1 MAPRSSSSVWP
12 AVHEERRALIADL
25 EDLPEDAWQRPS
37 LCPGWSVHD
46 VLAHLVDTARTTRLG
61 FLCGMVRARFDFD
74 RSNADGVRKHRGSSP
89 AETLEAFRSVQHR
102 TSGPPAPR
110 ATRLVE
116 AVVHGED
123 IRRPLGIVR
132 AYPPASVVLAL
143 VHQVETSVKVGGGRE
158 LVDGLRLAAA
168 DGSFGHG
175 RGDEVRG
182 STLALLLAVSGRP
195 VRDDELSGPGA
206 GTLRGRLSAQLF
218 GNH

>member
-1 MAPRSSSSVWP
+1 MRSRTGTSVWA

-25 EDLPEDAWQRPS
+25 EHLPDDAWQRPS

-61 FLCGMVRARFDFD
+61 FLRGMVRARFDFD

-102 TSGPPAPR
+102 TSGPPAPG

-132 AYPPASVVLAL
+132 AYPAASVLAAL
-143 VHQVETSVKVGGGRE
+143 RHQVETSVKLGGGKERAN
-158 LVDGLRLAAA
+158 GLRLIASDMTFEHGSA
-168 DGSFGHG
+168 DLVGGPA
-175 RGDEVRG
+175 V
-182 STLALLLAVSGRP
+182 ALLLAVSGRP
-195 VRDDELSGPGA
+195 VREGELNGSSTA
-206 GTLRGRLSAQLF
+206 VLRLMRT
-218 GNH
+218 

>member
-61 FLCGMVRARFDFD
+61 FLRGMVRARFDFD

-132 AYPPASVVLAL
+132 SYSPGAVDAALAYQAK
-143 VHQVETSVKVGGGRE
+143 TSVKLGGGRE
-158 LVDGLRLAAA
+158 LLDGLSLAAD
-168 DGSFGHG
+168 DGGFRHG
-175 RGDEVRG
+175 SGDEVRG

>member
-1 MAPRSSSSVWP
+1 MASRSSSDVWP
-12 AVHEERRALIADL
+12 AVHEERRALLRDL
-25 EDLPEDAWQRPS
+25 DGLPDAAWQTPS
-37 LCPGWSVHD
+37 LCPGWTVHD
-46 VLAHLVDTARTTRLG
+46 VLAHLVDTALTTRLG
-61 FLCGMVRARFDFD
+61 FLRAMITARFDFD
-74 RSNADGVRKHRGSSP
+74 RSNDCRSPEAPGKSP

-132 AYPPASVVLAL
+132 AYPPEPVVLAL

-158 LVDGLRLAAA
+158 LVDGLRLAAD
-168 DGSFGHG
+168 DGAFGHG
-175 RGDEVRG
+175 SGDEVRG

-206 GTLRGRLSAQLF
+206 GTLLERLSIQRNA
-218 GNH
+218 